1 LFIEEFIGIK
11 MNNEIGN
18 TSKGYGLQKLA
29 NELGGDVQ
37 RLFVFFSLFENALD
51 EGALTSKIKQ
61 LIAMAMAIGFRSS
74 EGITYHVD
82 AALQAG
88 ASRDEIRE
96 AVTVAVLFTGVRSI
110 LSGAEALAAVGRFEA
125 QKQTSS
131 GISPDS

>member
-1 LFIEEFIGIK
+1 

-37 RLFVFFSLFENALD
+37 RLFVFFSLFENALV

-61 LIAMAMAIGFRSS
+61 LIAIAMAVGSCSS
-74 EGITYHVD
+74 GGITYHVE

-96 AVTVAVLFTGVRSI
+96 AVAVAVLFTGVR
-110 LSGAEALAAVGRFEA
+110 
-125 QKQTSS
+125 
-131 GISPDS
+131 